1 MGAKGLSWLEEMN
14 RPVLSLQS
22 IQSTVRS
29 QADRKRIAQ
38 LERRVSAL
46 ERKLGGWARNGM
58 PAQVRR
64 VIDTV
69 SDICGT
75 PAEDMLSRKRTWQV
89 TWPRQIACWI
99 LVKKLGM
106 ANLEVSRQFRFSVAA
121 IQHNVR
127 AVRDAMETR
136 PETAAE
142 VQHILQ
148 TLEIA

>member
-1 MGAKGLSWLEEMN
+1 MNAKLGWLEGMN
-14 RPVLSLQS
+14 KLVLSLQS

-38 LERRVSAL
+38 LERRVAEL

-64 VIDTV
+64 VIETV

-75 PAEDMLSRKRTWQV
+75 PAGDLLSRKRTYAV

-99 LVKKLGM
+99 LVKKIGM
-106 ANLEVSRQFRFSVAA
+106 AGLEVSRQFRFTVSAV
-121 IQHNVR
+121 QHNVR
-127 AVRDAMETR
+127 SASNAIETR
-136 PETAAE
+136 PEAAAE

-148 TLEIA
+148 TLEIV